1 MILLAIDDYH
11 QKTPIRFKQYDPTT
25 DTDYVHITGEDS
37 GSWSYVGRIGVVSS
51 RVQGVVKTS
60 PALRTAPLGYYNFRP
75 PHPKQ
80 IQIQTHYGLSRFKP
94 PPHTH
99 NVTNSAAV
107 HCCL

>member
-75 PHPKQ
+75 PPPKTNTNTNPLRL
-80 IQIQTHYGLSRFKP
+80 ISVQTP
-94 PPHTH
+94 PTHTQRH
-99 NVTNSAAV
+99 K
-107 HCCL
+107 